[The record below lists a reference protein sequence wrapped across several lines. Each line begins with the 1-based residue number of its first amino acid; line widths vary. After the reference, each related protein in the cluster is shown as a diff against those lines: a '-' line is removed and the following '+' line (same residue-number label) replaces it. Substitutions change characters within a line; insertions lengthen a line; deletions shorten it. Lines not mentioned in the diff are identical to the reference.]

1 MKIIEL
7 EKPFMEGNHILRD
20 TEDNNFKLEIRTKI
34 VSKRAFLKI
43 YPVLT
48 NRYVLS
54 RIKSNVKKL
63 KLDMHKQYVQL
74 INYKKWRGNPAKL
87 EGLERGKRCAGDNW
101 LIKTLS
107 FMVKDCE
114 TGVSS
119 DIFSVHWVKD
129 LDSVLPYNIS
139 ALGDYMESGEYG
151 KHDHKKMYK
160 VLNAFK
166 QLGFNNWNN
175 TPKILLKE
183 YRHGK
188 I

>member
-1 MKIIEL
+1 MKIVEL

-20 TEDNNFKLEIRTKI
+20 TKNNDFKLEIRTKI
-34 VSKRAFLKI
+34 ASKRAFLKI

-48 NRYVLS
+48 NQYVLS

-63 KLDMHKQYVQL
+63 KLDTHKQYIQL
-74 INYKKWRGNPAKL
+74 INYKKWHGNPAKL

-107 FMVKDCE
+107 FMVRDCE
-114 TGVSS
+114 TGISS

-129 LDSVLPYNIS
+129 LDSDLPYNIS
-139 ALGDYMESGEYG
+139 VIGDYMESGEYG
-151 KHDHKKMYK
+151 RHDHKKRYK

-166 QLGFNNWNN
+166 QIGFNWDN
-175 TPKILLKE
+175 TAKRLLKE

-188 I
+188 A